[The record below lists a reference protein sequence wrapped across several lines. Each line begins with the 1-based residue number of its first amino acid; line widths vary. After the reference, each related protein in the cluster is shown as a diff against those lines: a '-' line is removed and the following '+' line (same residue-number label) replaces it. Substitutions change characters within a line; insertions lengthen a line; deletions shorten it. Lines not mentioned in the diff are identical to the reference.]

1 MEKMYKVLI
10 HLVRVYALG
19 VLFLVVL
26 AWLLPSC
33 TSKSEVRSN
42 RMVTAKVRSFVTSV
56 KAIEQVDSLYSIGDT
71 VYNRGRLIIILEKY

>member
-1 MEKMYKVLI
+1 MEKIVKMLV

-19 VLFLVVL
+19 ILFLVVL

-42 RMVTAKVRSFVTSV
+42 RMVTTKIKSLVTSV
-56 KAIEQVDSLYSIGDT
+56 KAIEQVDSLYAIGDT
-71 VYNRGRLIIILEKY
+71 VYHRGRLIVILKQY